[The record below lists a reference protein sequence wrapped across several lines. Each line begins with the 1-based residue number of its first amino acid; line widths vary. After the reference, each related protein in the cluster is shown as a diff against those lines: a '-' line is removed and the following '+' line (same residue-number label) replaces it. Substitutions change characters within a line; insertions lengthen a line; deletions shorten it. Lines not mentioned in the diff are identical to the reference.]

1 MGKISKK
8 KYPLWSIW
16 YEDEGY
22 DINGQRIMGRQA
34 AGWSF
39 LKGIVKDKPER
50 ISAYIKSDEQRKL
63 FIEKV
68 KSVISPD
75 HQMEIDFINFSDP
88 HKSEDYG
95 GIFIPG
101 PGISEFCSKRSYHGH
116 DKYSVVGI
124 THTTAS
130 HTVMNGFS
138 SLAMSDVMPWDAI
151 ICTSECV
158 LDTVKNVIDDRFK
171 RLSAKFT
178 IKNPVYPQLPVIPL
192 GLDKDEFE
200 YTEDFKLQSRN
211 SLGINVDDIV
221 IVYVGRLSFHAKA
234 HHLPMYLALENCSK
248 GLKDNQK
255 IHIIQ
260 TGWFANDFVK
270 NAFIDEGKKICP
282 SVNFHF
288 LDGKDQN
295 NKHISLSSG
304 DIFISLS
311 DNIQETFGLTPIEG
325 MAAGLAVLVSDWNGY
340 KSTVRQ
346 NIDGYRVNTILLP
359 SGYGEDLA
367 YDHMMEKIN
376 YDHYVGISVQR
387 VAIDIS
393 DCIEKLSILINDK
406 EKRVKFGKSG
416 KKRIKES
423 FDWSIILKKYREL
436 ANDLDSIRLNESKN
450 YKDFCLPSLPSN
462 RMDPFNVFSSY
473 PTVIL
478 KNNHKFIKTAGINEF
493 SISELFNLNSINYSK
508 EYLPQLEKFISIYNF
523 FEDGKSLT
531 IKSLINKTEIEESDI
546 FKIVIWLIKFGY
558 IAFNGE
564 VDEK

>member
-1 MGKISKK
+1 MSITKK

-22 DINGQRIMGRQA
+22 DINGERIMGRQA

-39 LKGIVKDKPER
+39 LKGIIKDRPDR
-50 ISAYIKSDEQRKL
+50 VSAFIKNIDQRNS

-68 KSVISPD
+68 KSIIAPD
-75 HQMEIDFINFSDP
+75 HQMDVDFIYYSEP
-88 HKSEDYG
+88 YKSEEYG

-130 HTVMNGFS
+130 HKVMDGLS
-138 SLAMSDVMPWDAI
+138 SIVTSDIMPWDAI
-151 ICTSECV
+151 ICTSDCV
-158 LDTVKNVIDDRFK
+158 LDTVNKVIEDRFEK
-171 RLSAKFT
+171 LNSKLS
-178 IKNPVYPQLPVIPL
+178 IKNPVYPQLPIIPL
-192 GLDKDEFE
+192 GTDKDEFE
-200 YTEDFKLQSRN
+200 YTDKYKKQSRK
-211 SLGINVDDIV
+211 SLGIKDNDIV

-248 GLKDNQK
+248 ELKDDQK

-270 NAFIDEGKKICP
+270 NAFVDEGKRICP
-282 SVNFHF
+282 SVEFHF

-295 NKHISLSSG
+295 NKHITLSSG

-325 MAAGLAVLVSDWNGY
+325 MAAGLPVLVSDWNGY

-346 NIDGYRVNTILLP
+346 NIDGFRVNTISLA

-367 YDHMMEKIN
+367 YDHMMNKID
-376 YDHYVGISVQR
+376 YDHYIGMSVQR

-393 DCIEKLSILINDK
+393 DCIAKLSILIKDK
-406 EKRVKFGKSG
+406 DKRKKFGKAG
-416 KKRIKES
+416 KQRIKDTY
-423 FDWSIILKKYREL
+423 DWPIILKKYKNLSNE
-436 ANDLDSIRLNESKN
+436 LDSIRLKESKN

-462 RMDPFNVFSSY
+462 RMDPFEVFSSY
-473 PTVIL
+473 ATEKL
-478 KNNHKFIKTAGINEF
+478 KRDHRLIKTKKINEIPIEEILEF
-493 SISELFNLNSINYSK
+493 NSINYAK
-508 EYLPQLEKFISIYNF
+508 DYLPDIESFKVIN
-523 FEDGKSLT
+523 SLFDNNEFL
-531 IKSLINKTEIEESDI
+531 SINKLLKETSIQESDI
-546 FKIVIWLIKFGY
+546 FKITIWFLKYGY
-558 IAFNGE
+558 ITIDGVNN
-564 VDEK
+564 EK

>member
-1 MGKISKK
+1 MSITKK

-22 DINGQRIMGRQA
+22 DINGERIMGRQA

-39 LKGIVKDKPER
+39 LKGIIKDRPDR
-50 ISAYIKSDEQRKL
+50 VSAFIKNVDQRNS

-68 KSVISPD
+68 KSIIAPD
-75 HQMEIDFINFSDP
+75 HQMDIDFIYYP
-88 HKSEDYG
+88 EPYKSEEYG

-130 HTVMNGFS
+130 HKVMDGLS
-138 SLAMSDVMPWDAI
+138 SIVTSDIMPWDAI
-151 ICTSECV
+151 ICTSDCV
-158 LDTVKNVIDDRFK
+158 LDTVNKVIEDRFEK
-171 RLSAKFT
+171 LNSKLS

-192 GLDKDEFE
+192 GTDKDEFE
-200 YTEDFKLQSRN
+200 YTDKYKKQSRK
-211 SLGINVDDIV
+211 SLGIKDNDIV

-234 HHLPMYLALENCSK
+234 HHLPMYLALENCSNELK
-248 GLKDNQK
+248 GDEK

-270 NAFIDEGKKICP
+270 NAFVDEGKRICP
-282 SVNFHF
+282 SVEFHF

-295 NKHISLSSG
+295 NKHITLSSG

-325 MAAGLAVLVSDWNGY
+325 MAAGLPVLVSDWNGY

-346 NIDGYRVNTILLP
+346 NIDGFRVNTIALD

-367 YDHMMEKIN
+367 YDHMMNKID
-376 YDHYVGISVQR
+376 YDHYIGMSVQR
-387 VAIDIS
+387 VALNIS
-393 DCIEKLSILINDK
+393 DCIEKLSILIKDK
-406 EKRVKFGKSG
+406 DKRKKFGKAG
-416 KKRIKES
+416 KQRIKDTY
-423 FDWSIILKKYREL
+423 DWPIILKKYKNL
-436 ANDLDSIRLNESKN
+436 ANELDSIRLKESKN

-462 RMDPFNVFSSY
+462 RMDPFEVFSSY
-473 PTVIL
+473 ATEKL
-478 KNNHKFIKTAGINEF
+478 KRDHRLIKTKKINEIPIEEILEF
-493 SISELFNLNSINYSK
+493 NSINYAK
-508 EYLPQLEKFISIYNF
+508 DYLPEIDSFMVINSLFDNNEF
-523 FEDGKSLT
+523 LT
-531 IKSLINKTEIEESDI
+531 INTLLKETSIQESDI
-546 FKIVIWLIKFGY
+546 FKIIIWFLKYGY
-558 IAFNGE
+558 ITLDGE
-564 VDEK
+564 NNER

>member
-1 MGKISKK
+1 MSITKK

-22 DINGQRIMGRQA
+22 DINGERIMGRQA

-39 LKGIVKDKPER
+39 LKGIIKDRPDR
-50 ISAYIKSDEQRKL
+50 VSAFIKNIDQRNS

-68 KSVISPD
+68 KSIIAPD
-75 HQMEIDFINFSDP
+75 HKMDIDFIYYP
-88 HKSEDYG
+88 EPYKSEEYG

-130 HTVMNGFS
+130 HKVMDGLS
-138 SLAMSDVMPWDAI
+138 SIVTSDIMPWDAI
-151 ICTSECV
+151 ICTSDCV
-158 LDTVKNVIDDRFK
+158 LDTVNKVIEDRFEK
-171 RLSAKFT
+171 LNSKLS

-192 GLDKDEFE
+192 GTDKDEFE
-200 YTEDFKLQSRN
+200 YTDKYKKQSRK
-211 SLGINVDDIV
+211 SLGIKDNDIV

-248 GLKDNQK
+248 ELKSNEK

-270 NAFIDEGKKICP
+270 NAFVDEGKRICP
-282 SVNFHF
+282 SVEFHF

-295 NKHISLSSG
+295 NKHITLSSG

-325 MAAGLAVLVSDWNGY
+325 MAAGLPVLVSDWNGY

-346 NIDGYRVNTILLP
+346 NIDGFRVNTISLA

-367 YDHMMEKIN
+367 YDHMMNKID
-376 YDHYVGISVQR
+376 YDHYIGMSVQR

-393 DCIEKLSILINDK
+393 DCIAKLSILIKDK
-406 EKRVKFGKSG
+406 EKRKKFGKAG
-416 KKRIKES
+416 KQRIKDT
-423 FDWSIILKKYREL
+423 FDWPIILKKYKNLSNE
-436 ANDLDSIRLNESKN
+436 LDSIRLKESKN

-462 RMDPFNVFSSY
+462 RMDPFEVFSSY
-473 PTVIL
+473 ATEKL
-478 KNNHKFIKTAGINEF
+478 KRDHRLIKTKKINEIPIEEILEF
-493 SISELFNLNSINYSK
+493 NSINYAK
-508 EYLPQLEKFISIYNF
+508 DYLPEIDSFMVINSLFDNNEF
-523 FEDGKSLT
+523 LT
-531 IKSLINKTEIEESDI
+531 INTLLKETSIQESDI
-546 FKIVIWLIKFGY
+546 FKIIIWFLKYGY
-558 IAFNGE
+558 ITLDGE
-564 VDEK
+564 NNER

>member
-1 MGKISKK
+1 MSITKK

-22 DINGQRIMGRQA
+22 DINGERIMGRQA

-39 LKGIVKDKPER
+39 LKGIIKDRPDR
-50 ISAYIKSDEQRKL
+50 VSAFIKNVDQRNS

-68 KSVISPD
+68 KSVIAPD
-75 HQMEIDFINFSDP
+75 HQMDIDFIYYP
-88 HKSEDYG
+88 EPYKSEEYG

-130 HTVMNGFS
+130 HKVMDGLS
-138 SLAMSDVMPWDAI
+138 SIVTSDIMPWDAI
-151 ICTSECV
+151 ICTSDCV
-158 LDTVKNVIDDRFK
+158 LDTVNKVIEDRFEK
-171 RLSAKFT
+171 LNSKLS

-192 GLDKDEFE
+192 GTDKDEFE
-200 YTEDFKLQSRN
+200 YTDKYKKQSRK
-211 SLGINVDDIV
+211 SLGIRDNDIV

-234 HHLPMYLALENCSK
+234 HHLPMYLALENCSNELK
-248 GLKDNQK
+248 GDEK

-270 NAFIDEGKKICP
+270 NAFVDEGKRICP
-282 SVNFHF
+282 SVEFHF

-295 NKHISLSSG
+295 NKHITLSSG

-325 MAAGLAVLVSDWNGY
+325 MAAGLPVLVSDWNGY

-346 NIDGYRVNTILLP
+346 NIDGFRVNTISLA

-367 YDHMMEKIN
+367 YDHMMNKID
-376 YDHYVGISVQR
+376 YDHYIGMSVQR

-393 DCIEKLSILINDK
+393 DCIAKLSILIKDK
-406 EKRVKFGKSG
+406 EKRKKFGKAG
-416 KKRIKES
+416 KQRIKDT
-423 FDWSIILKKYREL
+423 FDWPIILKKYKNLSNE
-436 ANDLDSIRLNESKN
+436 LDSIRLKESKN

-462 RMDPFNVFSSY
+462 RMDPFEVFSSY
-473 PTVIL
+473 ATEKL
-478 KNNHKFIKTAGINEF
+478 KRDHRLIKTKKINEIPIEEILEF
-493 SISELFNLNSINYSK
+493 NSINYAK
-508 EYLPQLEKFISIYNF
+508 DYLPEIDSFMVINSLFDNNEF
-523 FEDGKSLT
+523 LT
-531 IKSLINKTEIEESDI
+531 INTLLKETSIQESDI
-546 FKIVIWLIKFGY
+546 FKIIIWFLKYGY
-558 IAFNGE
+558 ITLDGE
-564 VDEK
+564 NNEK

>member
-1 MGKISKK
+1 MSITKK

-22 DINGQRIMGRQA
+22 DINGERIMGRQA

-39 LKGIVKDKPER
+39 LKGIIKDRPDR
-50 ISAYIKSDEQRKL
+50 VSAFIKNVDQRNS

-68 KSVISPD
+68 KSVIAPD
-75 HQMEIDFINFSDP
+75 HQMDIDFIYYP
-88 HKSEDYG
+88 EPYKSEEYG

-130 HTVMNGFS
+130 HKVMDGLS
-138 SLAMSDVMPWDAI
+138 SIVTSDIMPWDAI
-151 ICTSECV
+151 ICTSDCV
-158 LDTVKNVIDDRFK
+158 LDTVNKVIEDRFEK
-171 RLSAKFT
+171 LNSKLS

-192 GLDKDEFE
+192 GTDKDEFE
-200 YTEDFKLQSRN
+200 YTDKYKKQSRK
-211 SLGINVDDIV
+211 SLGIKDNDIV

-248 GLKDNQK
+248 ELKSNEK

-270 NAFIDEGKKICP
+270 NAFVDEGKRICP
-282 SVNFHF
+282 SVEFHF

-295 NKHISLSSG
+295 NKHITLSSG

-325 MAAGLAVLVSDWNGY
+325 MAAGLPVLVSDWNGY

-346 NIDGYRVNTILLP
+346 NIDGFRVNTIALD

-367 YDHMMEKIN
+367 YDHMMNKIN
-376 YDHYVGISVQR
+376 YDHYIGMSVQR
-387 VAIDIS
+387 VALNIS
-393 DCIEKLSILINDK
+393 DCIEKLSILIKDK
-406 EKRVKFGKSG
+406 DKRKKFGKAG
-416 KKRIKES
+416 KQRIKDTY
-423 FDWSIILKKYREL
+423 DWPIILKKYKNL
-436 ANDLDSIRLNESKN
+436 ANELDSIRLEESKN

-462 RMDPFNVFSSY
+462 RMDPFQVFSSY
-473 PTVIL
+473 ATEKL
-478 KNNHKFIKTAGINEF
+478 KRDHRLIKTKKINEIPIEEILEF
-493 SISELFNLNSINYSK
+493 NSINYAK
-508 EYLPQLEKFISIYNF
+508 DYLPEIDSFMVINSLFDNNEF
-523 FEDGKSLT
+523 LT
-531 IKSLINKTEIEESDI
+531 INTLLKETSIQESDI
-546 FKIVIWLIKFGY
+546 FKIIIWFLKYGY
-558 IAFNGE
+558 ITLDGE
-564 VDEK
+564 NNER

>member
-1 MGKISKK
+1 MSITKK

-22 DINGQRIMGRQA
+22 DINGERIMGRQA

-39 LKGIVKDKPER
+39 LKGIIKDRPDR
-50 ISAYIKSDEQRKL
+50 VSAFIKNVDQRNS

-68 KSVISPD
+68 KSVIAPD
-75 HQMEIDFINFSDP
+75 HQMDIDFIYYP
-88 HKSEDYG
+88 EPYKSEEYG

-130 HTVMNGFS
+130 HKVMDGLS
-138 SLAMSDVMPWDAI
+138 SIVTSDIMPWDAI
-151 ICTSECV
+151 ICTSDCV
-158 LDTVKNVIDDRFK
+158 LDTVNKVIEDRFEK
-171 RLSAKFT
+171 LNSKLS

-192 GLDKDEFE
+192 GTDKDEFE
-200 YTEDFKLQSRN
+200 YTDKYKKQSRK
-211 SLGINVDDIV
+211 SLGIKDNDIV

-248 GLKDNQK
+248 ELKSNEK

-270 NAFIDEGKKICP
+270 NAFVDEGKRICP
-282 SVNFHF
+282 SVEFHF

-295 NKHISLSSG
+295 NKHITLSSG

-325 MAAGLAVLVSDWNGY
+325 MAAGLPVLVSDWNGY

-346 NIDGYRVNTILLP
+346 NIDGFRVNTIALD

-367 YDHMMEKIN
+367 YDHMMNKIN
-376 YDHYVGISVQR
+376 YDHYIGMSVQR
-387 VAIDIS
+387 VALNIS
-393 DCIEKLSILINDK
+393 DCIEKLSILIKDK
-406 EKRVKFGKSG
+406 DKRKKFGKAG
-416 KKRIKES
+416 KQRIKDTY
-423 FDWSIILKKYREL
+423 DWPIILKKYKNL
-436 ANDLDSIRLNESKN
+436 ANELDSIRLKESKN

-462 RMDPFNVFSSY
+462 RMDPFEVFSSY
-473 PTVIL
+473 ATEKL
-478 KNNHKFIKTAGINEF
+478 KRDHRLIKTKKINEIPIEEILEF
-493 SISELFNLNSINYSK
+493 NSINYAK
-508 EYLPQLEKFISIYNF
+508 DYLPEIDSFMVINSLFDNNEF
-523 FEDGKSLT
+523 LT
-531 IKSLINKTEIEESDI
+531 INTLLKETSIQESDI
-546 FKIVIWLIKFGY
+546 FKIIIWFLKYGY
-558 IAFNGE
+558 ITLDGE
-564 VDEK
+564 NNER

>member
-1 MGKISKK
+1 MSITKK

-22 DINGQRIMGRQA
+22 DINGERIMGRQA

-39 LKGIVKDKPER
+39 LKGIIKDRPDR
-50 ISAYIKSDEQRKL
+50 VSAFIKNVDQRNS

-68 KSVISPD
+68 KSVIAPD
-75 HQMEIDFINFSDP
+75 HQMDIDFIYYP
-88 HKSEDYG
+88 EPYKSEEYG

-130 HTVMNGFS
+130 HKVMDGLS
-138 SLAMSDVMPWDAI
+138 SIVTSDIMPWDAI
-151 ICTSECV
+151 ICTSDCV
-158 LDTVKNVIDDRFK
+158 LDTVNKVIEDRFEK
-171 RLSAKFT
+171 LNSKLS

-192 GLDKDEFE
+192 GTDKDEFE
-200 YTEDFKLQSRN
+200 YTDKYKKQSRK
-211 SLGINVDDIV
+211 SLGIKDNDIV

-248 GLKDNQK
+248 ELKSNEK

-270 NAFIDEGKKICP
+270 NAFVDEGKRICP
-282 SVNFHF
+282 SVEFHF

-295 NKHISLSSG
+295 NKHITLSSG

-325 MAAGLAVLVSDWNGY
+325 MAAGLPVLVSDWNGY

-346 NIDGYRVNTILLP
+346 NIDGFRVNTIALD

-367 YDHMMEKIN
+367 YDHMMNKIN
-376 YDHYVGISVQR
+376 YDHYIGMSVQR
-387 VAIDIS
+387 VALNIS
-393 DCIEKLSILINDK
+393 DCIEKLSILIKDK
-406 EKRVKFGKSG
+406 DKRKKFGKAG
-416 KKRIKES
+416 KQRIKDTY
-423 FDWSIILKKYREL
+423 DWPIILKKYKNL
-436 ANDLDSIRLNESKN
+436 ANELDSIRLEESKN

-462 RMDPFNVFSSY
+462 RMDPFEVFSSY
-473 PTVIL
+473 ATEKL
-478 KNNHKFIKTAGINEF
+478 KRDHRLIKTKKINEIPIEEILEF
-493 SISELFNLNSINYSK
+493 NSINYAK
-508 EYLPQLEKFISIYNF
+508 DYLPEIDSFMVINSLFDNNEF
-523 FEDGKSLT
+523 LT
-531 IKSLINKTEIEESDI
+531 INTLLKETSIQESDI
-546 FKIVIWLIKFGY
+546 FKIIIWFLKYGY
-558 IAFNGE
+558 ITLDGE
-564 VDEK
+564 NNER

>member
-1 MGKISKK
+1 MSITKK

-22 DINGQRIMGRQA
+22 DINGERIMGRQA

-39 LKGIVKDKPER
+39 LKGIIKDRPDR
-50 ISAYIKSDEQRKL
+50 VSAFIKNVDQRNS
-63 FIEKV
+63 FVEKV
-68 KSVISPD
+68 KSIIAPD
-75 HQMEIDFINFSDP
+75 HQMDIDFIYYP
-88 HKSEDYG
+88 EPYKSEEYG

-101 PGISEFCSKRSYHGH
+101 PGISEFCSMRSYHGH

-130 HTVMNGFS
+130 HKVMDGLS
-138 SLAMSDVMPWDAI
+138 SIVTSDIMPWDAI
-151 ICTSECV
+151 ICTSDCV
-158 LDTVKNVIDDRFK
+158 LDTVNKVIEDRFEK
-171 RLSAKFT
+171 LNSKLS

-192 GLDKDEFE
+192 GIDKDEFE
-200 YTEDFKLQSRN
+200 YTDKYKKQSRK
-211 SLGINVDDIV
+211 SLGIKDNDIV

-248 GLKDNQK
+248 ELKDDQK

-270 NAFIDEGKKICP
+270 NAFVDEGKRICP
-282 SVNFHF
+282 SVEFHF

-295 NKHISLSSG
+295 NKHITLSSG

-325 MAAGLAVLVSDWNGY
+325 MAAGLPVLVSDWNGY

-346 NIDGYRVNTILLP
+346 NIDGFRVNTISLA

-367 YDHMMEKIN
+367 YDHMMNKID
-376 YDHYVGISVQR
+376 YDHYIGMSVQR

-393 DCIEKLSILINDK
+393 DCIAKLSILIKDK
-406 EKRVKFGKSG
+406 DKRKKFGKAG
-416 KKRIKES
+416 KQRIKDTY
-423 FDWSIILKKYREL
+423 DWPIILKKYKNLSNE
-436 ANDLDSIRLNESKN
+436 LDSIRLKESKN

-462 RMDPFNVFSSY
+462 RMDPFEVFSSY
-473 PTVIL
+473 ATEKL
-478 KNNHKFIKTAGINEF
+478 KRDHRLIKTKKINEIPIEEILEF
-493 SISELFNLNSINYSK
+493 NSINYAK
-508 EYLPQLEKFISIYNF
+508 DYLPDIESFKVIN
-523 FEDGKSLT
+523 SLFDNNEFL
-531 IKSLINKTEIEESDI
+531 SINKLLKETSIQESDI
-546 FKIVIWLIKFGY
+546 FKITIWFLKYGY
-558 IAFNGE
+558 ITIDGE
-564 VDEK
+564 NNEK

>member
-1 MGKISKK
+1 MSITKK

-22 DINGQRIMGRQA
+22 DINGERIMGRQA

-39 LKGIVKDKPER
+39 LKGIIKDRPDR
-50 ISAYIKSDEQRKL
+50 VSAFIKNIDQRNS

-68 KSVISPD
+68 KSIIAPD
-75 HQMEIDFINFSDP
+75 HQMDIDFIYYP
-88 HKSEDYG
+88 EPYKSEEYG

-130 HTVMNGFS
+130 HKVMDGLS
-138 SLAMSDVMPWDAI
+138 SIVTSDIMPWDAI
-151 ICTSECV
+151 ICTSDCV
-158 LDTVKNVIDDRFK
+158 LDTVNKVIEDRFEK
-171 RLSAKFT
+171 LNSKLS

-192 GLDKDEFE
+192 GTDKDEFE
-200 YTEDFKLQSRN
+200 YTDKYKKQSRK
-211 SLGINVDDIV
+211 SLGIRDNDIV

-248 GLKDNQK
+248 ELKDDQK

-270 NAFIDEGKKICP
+270 NAFVDEGKRICP
-282 SVNFHF
+282 SVEFHF

-295 NKHISLSSG
+295 NKHITLSSG

-325 MAAGLAVLVSDWNGY
+325 MAAGLPVLVSDWNGY

-346 NIDGYRVNTILLP
+346 NIDGFRVNTISLA

-367 YDHMMEKIN
+367 YDHMMNKID
-376 YDHYVGISVQR
+376 YDHYIGMSVQR

-393 DCIEKLSILINDK
+393 DCIAKLSILIKDK
-406 EKRVKFGKSG
+406 EKRKKFGKAG
-416 KKRIKES
+416 KQRIKDTY
-423 FDWSIILKKYREL
+423 DWPIILKKYKNLSNE
-436 ANDLDSIRLNESKN
+436 LDSIRLKESKN

-462 RMDPFNVFSSY
+462 RMDPFEVFSSY
-473 PTVIL
+473 ATEKL
-478 KNNHKFIKTAGINEF
+478 KRDHRLIKTKKINEIPIEEILEF
-493 SISELFNLNSINYSK
+493 NSINYAK
-508 EYLPQLEKFISIYNF
+508 DYLPDIESLKVINSLFDNNEFLSINTLLK
-523 FEDGKSLT
+523 ETS
-531 IKSLINKTEIEESDI
+531 IQESDI
-546 FKIVIWLIKFGY
+546 FKITIWFLKYGY
-558 IAFNGE
+558 ITIDGE
-564 VDEK
+564 NNEK

>member
-1 MGKISKK
+1 MSITKK

-22 DINGQRIMGRQA
+22 DINGERIMGRQA

-39 LKGIVKDKPER
+39 LKGIIKDRPDR
-50 ISAYIKSDEQRKL
+50 VSAFIKNVDQRNS

-68 KSVISPD
+68 KSVIAPD
-75 HQMEIDFINFSDP
+75 HQMDIDFIYYP
-88 HKSEDYG
+88 EPYKSEEYG

-130 HTVMNGFS
+130 HKVMDGLS
-138 SLAMSDVMPWDAI
+138 SIVTSDIMPWDAI
-151 ICTSECV
+151 ICTSDCV
-158 LDTVKNVIDDRFK
+158 LDTVNKVIEDRFEK
-171 RLSAKFT
+171 LNSKLS

-192 GLDKDEFE
+192 GTDKDEFE
-200 YTEDFKLQSRN
+200 YTDKYKKQSRK
-211 SLGINVDDIV
+211 SLGIKDNDIV

-234 HHLPMYLALENCSK
+234 HHLPMYLALENCSNELK
-248 GLKDNQK
+248 GDEK

-270 NAFIDEGKKICP
+270 NAFVDEGKRICP
-282 SVNFHF
+282 SVEFHF

-295 NKHISLSSG
+295 NKHITLSSG

-325 MAAGLAVLVSDWNGY
+325 MAAGLPVLVSDWNGY

-346 NIDGYRVNTILLP
+346 NIDGFRVNTISLA

-367 YDHMMEKIN
+367 YDHMMNKID
-376 YDHYVGISVQR
+376 YDHYIGMSVQR

-393 DCIEKLSILINDK
+393 DCIAKLSILIKDK
-406 EKRVKFGKSG
+406 EKRKKFGKAG
-416 KKRIKES
+416 KQRIKDT
-423 FDWSIILKKYREL
+423 FDWPIILKKYKNLSNE
-436 ANDLDSIRLNESKN
+436 LDSIRLKESKN

-462 RMDPFNVFSSY
+462 RMDPFEVFSSY
-473 PTVIL
+473 ATEKL
-478 KNNHKFIKTAGINEF
+478 KRDHRLIKTKKINEIPIEEILEF
-493 SISELFNLNSINYSK
+493 NSINYAK
-508 EYLPQLEKFISIYNF
+508 DYLPEIDSFMVINSLFDNNEF
-523 FEDGKSLT
+523 LT
-531 IKSLINKTEIEESDI
+531 INTLLKETSIQESDI
-546 FKIVIWLIKFGY
+546 FKIIIWFLKYGY
-558 IAFNGE
+558 ITLDGE
-564 VDEK
+564 NNEK

>member
-1 MGKISKK
+1 MSITKK

-22 DINGQRIMGRQA
+22 DINGERIMGRQA

-39 LKGIVKDKPER
+39 LKGIIKDRPDR
-50 ISAYIKSDEQRKL
+50 VSAFIKNIDQRNS
-63 FIEKV
+63 FVEKV
-68 KSVISPD
+68 KSIIAPD
-75 HQMEIDFINFSDP
+75 HQMDIDFIYYP
-88 HKSEDYG
+88 EPYKSEEYG

-130 HTVMNGFS
+130 HKVMDGLSSTVT
-138 SLAMSDVMPWDAI
+138 SDIMPWDAI
-151 ICTSECV
+151 ICTSDCV
-158 LDTVKNVIDDRFK
+158 LDTVNKVIEDRFEK
-171 RLSAKFT
+171 LNSKLS

-192 GLDKDEFE
+192 GTDKDEFE
-200 YTEDFKLQSRN
+200 YTDKYKKQSRK
-211 SLGINVDDIV
+211 SLGIKDNDIV

-248 GLKDNQK
+248 ELKDDQK

-270 NAFIDEGKKICP
+270 NAFVDEGKRICP
-282 SVNFHF
+282 SVEFHF

-295 NKHISLSSG
+295 NKHITLSSG

-325 MAAGLAVLVSDWNGY
+325 MAAGLPVLVSDWNGY

-346 NIDGYRVNTILLP
+346 NIDGFRVNTISLA

-367 YDHMMEKIN
+367 YDHMMNKID
-376 YDHYVGISVQR
+376 YDHYIGMSVQR

-393 DCIEKLSILINDK
+393 DCIAKLSILIKDK
-406 EKRVKFGKSG
+406 DRRKKFGKAG
-416 KKRIKES
+416 KQRIKDTY
-423 FDWSIILKKYREL
+423 DWPIILKKYKNLSNE
-436 ANDLDSIRLNESKN
+436 LDSIRLKESKN

-462 RMDPFNVFSSY
+462 RMDPFEVFSSY
-473 PTVIL
+473 ATEKL
-478 KNNHKFIKTAGINEF
+478 KRDHRLIKTKKVNQIPIEEILEF
-493 SISELFNLNSINYSK
+493 NSINYAK
-508 EYLPQLEKFISIYNF
+508 DYLP
-523 FEDGKSLT
+523 
-531 IKSLINKTEIEESDI
+531 EIESFKVINSLFDNNEFLSINTLLKETSIQESDI
-546 FKIVIWLIKFGY
+546 FKITIWLLKYGY
-558 IAFNGE
+558 IIIDGE
-564 VDEK
+564 NNE